1 MLSYPDFQEKQLVFI
16 TCQWGVKSRLSILN
30 RNIVYEKDGEVS
42 AKVSIYKI
50 FILFIVGDISLT
62 SRFIST
68 CREYGVGIIML
79 KNNFSVMCEILSQAE
94 GNSILRYNQYT
105 QTPEQAFIDAKTLV
119 MHKIFNQRK
128 LLKSLGEISQEW
140 DKKIIK
146 NKITSTKDRYELM
159 GIEGQYAKLYFTG
172 YLGDIGWIRRTSR
185 AKIDIPNILMDIG
198 YTYLFNFIE
207 ALLRVHGFD
216 TYKGFYHQLFFAR
229 KSLACDLMEPLRP
242 LIDKEIRK
250 MYTLNRINEK
260 DFKVKQGV
268 YELPWQKSTQYNKI
282 FMEVLMMNKEYIFK
296 YIRLYY
302 RYVMSKE
309 ETKVFPEYRLKVR

>member
-16 TCQWGVKSRLSILN
+16 TCEWGVKSRLSIRN

-50 FILFIVGDISLT
+50 FILFIIGDISLT
-62 SRFIST
+62 SRFIGT
-68 CREYGVGIIML
+68 CREYGVGIVML
-79 KNNFSVMCEILSQAE
+79 KNNLSVMCEILSQAE
-94 GNSILRYNQYT
+94 GNSLLRYRQYT
-105 QTPEQAFIDAKTLV
+105 QSPEESLTDAKILV
-119 MHKIFNQRK
+119 IHKILNQRK
-128 LLKSLGEISQEW
+128 LLKTLGDIDKEW
-140 DKKIIK
+140 DKNLIK
-146 NKITSTKDRYELM
+146 NKVLSVQDRYELM

-172 YLGDIGWIRRTSR
+172 YLGDIGWIRRTPR
-185 AKIDIPNILMDIG
+185 AKIDILNILMDIG

-216 TYKGFYHQLFFAR
+216 SYKGFYHQLFFAR

-242 LIDKEIRK
+242 LIDREIRK

-268 YELPWQKSTQYNKI
+268 YELPWQKSTKYNQI
-282 FMEVLMMNKEYIFK
+282 FMEVIMHNKEYIFQ
-296 YIRLYY
+296 YIRSYY

-309 ETKVFPEYRLKVR
+309 EDKVFPQYQIKTR